1 MTRKEIISELKEIFD
16 GLDDLKD
23 DLQNVIDHADEGDEG
38 KRFTSAA
45 NSVFVMPFA
54 DVKRMLQAGLIDLF
68 RVGDQVVTEHD
79 LFGPIAF
86 DVIGVN
92 HDVNPNNPD
101 APTLTLQMHDVLPG
115 VYVYDTESKEYPY
128 GHARYTP
135 STIRNT
141 LNTEILNG
149 FSEEDR
155 DAMIEVEKVTY
166 TADEDGG
173 NPETTADKLFLL
185 SASEVGFT
193 GETVRPE
200 GEVYAY
206 YDGLPGNRCKTEL
219 NDREQARYWWLRS
232 PTSGHANYARSVNTS
247 GARNSSLAYSGYGA
261 AAACV
266 IG

>member
-1 MTRKEIISELKEIFD
+1 MTKKELLERLD
-16 GLDDLKD
+16 GIKD
-23 DLQNVIDHADEGDEG
+23 DLEELFDDVDSSEDEG

-45 NSVFVMPFA
+45 NSVFVMSFA
-54 DVKRMLQAGLIDLF
+54 NVKRMLQAGLIDLF
-68 RVGDQVVTEHD
+68 CVGDQVVTEHD
-79 LFGPIAF
+79 LFGPVAF
-86 DVIGVN
+86 DVIGIN
-92 HDVNPNNPD
+92 HDANPNNPD

-128 GHARYTP
+128 GHARYMS

-166 TADEDGG
+166 TANDDGG

-193 GETVRPE
+193 GELVRPE

-206 YDGLPGNRCKTEL
+206 YDGLPANRCKTEL
-219 NDREQARYWWLRS
+219 NDREQARIWWLRS
-232 PTSGHANYARSVNTS
+232 PDPGYAYYARYVNTS
-247 GARNSSLAYSGYGA
+247 GAQNNGGAYSGNGA